1 MTMIYTAAFL
11 CFGLLALNFV
21 SIGIAIVRARPP
33 KTLLPP
39 PIPAA
44 GVSLVRPV
52 CGLDNFCAETL
63 GSSFSLNYPIYEVIF
78 CCARAHD
85 PVVPVVQRLIA
96 SNPHI
101 KARLIIGDEKV
112 SQNPKLN
119 NCVRG
124 WDAAIHDWIILAD
137 ANVLMP
143 KDYIQRLLGSWG
155 PKTGLVCSMPLGSRP
170 QNLWAE
176 LECAFLNTFEARWQY
191 AGETMSGGF
200 AQGKNMLWRRDVM
213 EAGGGI
219 RALATEIA
227 EDAASTKLVRKQGR
241 VVNLVDSPFEQPL
254 GHRGLRDVWM
264 RQVRW
269 ARIRRKTFPL
279 YYAPEILTTAAVP
292 CFVAAYAAFMM
303 DWSVG
308 GAILAVVLAWYL
320 PEILLA
326 VVTGWHL
333 SWRMPLMFVLRDL
346 LLPVIYIDAW
356 FVDNFV
362 WRGNE
367 MSVREEEP
375 SVEQGE
381 FF

>member
-1 MTMIYTAAFL
+1 MAMIYAAAFF
-11 CFGLLALNFV
+11 CFVLTALNLLG
-21 SIGIAIVRARPP
+21 IGIAMVRARPP
-33 KTLLPP
+33 KNSVPP
-39 PIPAA
+39 PNPAA

-52 CGLDNFCAETL
+52 CGLDNFCEETL
-63 GSSFSLNYPIYEVIF
+63 GSSFLLDYPAYEVIF

-96 SNPHI
+96 SNPKI
-101 KARLIIGDEKV
+101 PARLIIGDEKV

-143 KDYIQRLLGSWG
+143 KDYIQRLLASWG
-155 PKTGLVCSMPLGSRP
+155 PTTGLVCSMPLGSCP

-191 AGETMSGGF
+191 AGETLSGGF

-219 RALATEIA
+219 RALGAEIA

-241 VVNLVDSPFEQPL
+241 IVNLVDSPFEQPL

-269 ARIRRKTFPL
+269 ARMRRKTFPL
-279 YYAPEILTTAAVP
+279 FYAPEILAGAALP
-292 CFVAAYAAFMM
+292 CLAAAYAAFMM
-303 DWSVG
+303 DWSVP
-308 GAILAVVLAWYL
+308 AIVLAVALAWYV
-320 PEILLA
+320 PEALLA
-326 VVTGWHL
+326 LTTRWHF
-333 SWRMPLMFVLRDL
+333 SWRMPLLFALRDL
-346 LLPVIYIDAW
+346 MLPAMYIDAW

-375 SVEQGE
+375 SVEQG
-381 FF
+381 